1 MKKLF
6 VLSIMFLATV
16 SFATAQQR
24 QGQGQRQQMSPEER
38 AKVQTERLEKLL
50 SLTADQKTK
59 VHAIELE
66 IGKEMTAQRQKA
78 QGDREAMRA
87 AMQEVN
93 KKRDAKYKAVLTADQ
108 YKKYLEDNEQRQ
120 RERGQGGG
128 QRNN

>member
-6 VLSIMFLATV
+6 VLSIMFLATITL
-16 SFATAQQR
+16 ATAQQR
-24 QGQGQRQQMSPEER
+24 QGMPPEER
-38 AKVQTERLEKLL
+38 AKAQTERLEKLL

-66 IGKEMTAQRQKA
+66 IGKEMTEQRQKT

-93 KKRDAKYKAVLTADQ
+93 KKRDEKYKAVLTADQ
-108 YKKYLEDNEQRQ
+108 FKKYLEDNEQRA
-120 RERGQGGG
+120 RER
-128 QRNN
+128 QRSN

>member
-6 VLSIMFLATV
+6 VISIMLLATITL
-16 SFATAQQR
+16 ATAQQP
-24 QGQGQRQQMSPEER
+24 QRMTSEER
-38 AKVQTERLEKLL
+38 AKAQTDRMEKLL

-66 IGKEMTAQRQKA
+66 IGNEMTAQRQKN
-78 QGDREAMRA
+78 QGDREAMRT

-93 KKRDAKYKAVLTADQ
+93 KKRDTKYKEVLTADQ
-108 YKKYLEDNEQRQ
+108 YKKYLEDNEQRL
-120 RERGQGGG
+120 RER